1 MSETKGIVYAIGIGN
16 SPGQITAQAR
26 DALATVDVVAGHY
39 GFVEMARPHINPR
52 AKVIDDREARR
63 RARTFEF
70 YQQNRVSAV
79 VAEALKGQS
88 VAVLSGG
95 DAGIWGMA
103 GVLLEAQEVWRHAF
117 DVRVI
122 PGVPS
127 MVTIAAKLGA
137 PLQNGF
143 TVISVADE
151 DTPFAV
157 IEQRLRGAALGGGVI
172 VLYKLILENLYYPE
186 YYPPDKYPEL
196 FPPAEKTRHRWER
209 TCAILSER
217 IPPER
222 PMAIVTDACDQTSHY
237 SAATEMLGSDDH
249 KESIVIAPFREFLER
264 SGTYRFFTTVIIGD
278 ATTRRFGDV
287 LITPQWN
294 YKWTYA
300 KEMMNDVVGLPY
312 LKEQEEFF
320 ASVGRPLA

>member
-1 MSETKGIVYAIGIGN
+1 
-16 SPGQITAQAR
+16 
-26 DALATVDVVAGHY
+26 
-39 GFVEMARPHINPR
+39 
-52 AKVIDDREARR
+52 
-63 RARTFEF
+63 
-70 YQQNRVSAV
+70 
-79 VAEALKGQS
+79 
-88 VAVLSGG
+88 
-95 DAGIWGMA
+95 MA
-103 GVLLEAQEVWRHAF
+103 GVFLEAQAVYGRAF

-172 VLYKLILENLYYPE
+172 VLYKLILENLYYP
-186 YYPPDKYPEL
+186 PDRYPEL
-196 FPPAEKTRHRWER
+196 YPPAEKTRYRWER
-209 TCAILSER
+209 ACAILSEH

-237 SAATEMLGSDDH
+237 SSATRMLGSDDH
-249 KESIVIAPFREFLER
+249 KESIVIVPFQEFLAR
-264 SGTYRFFTTVIIGD
+264 SGAYRFFTTVIIGD
-278 ATTRRFGDV
+278 ATTKRYGDILV
-287 LITPQWN
+287 TPQWN

-300 KEMMNDVVGLPY
+300 KEMMNDLAGLPY
-312 LKEQEEFF
+312 LKEQEEFL
-320 ASVGRPLA
+320 ASLGRPPA